1 MLQAIFGVNH
11 TNMNTFRTSPFKRN
25 ETITNETF
33 VQHVYDLDMI
43 KIYNDFSIALS
54 HKEKVS
60 SKINTDEFL
69 ENIREKIMNYCAKND
84 FNYSYHLSAGNIIVN
99 SDNPQYHYFLGLRL
113 ITCKEYDVSR
123 ILDYQNEQ
131 FTNESDSFINLL
143 KHRVTQVIENHSN
156 PADAV
161 TKIKLLDNWIKEQN
175 REKILLKE
183 ISKISLERKSL
194 VAEISKQLHVADGDK
209 RVVITGVEPE
219 VIRNFFTPLTTNN
232 NINGDLFMQQDEL
245 EYFLGFN
252 FQGFDRPKEHRI
264 LNPNMKQVQIRV
276 YLAHFYKRYCEG
288 KIPPMQF
295 ALILQNTF
303 KRFEGST
310 LPTIKKNLVK
320 DMSSQ
325 DYLFKKILP

>member
-1 MLQAIFGVNH
+1 MKSL
-11 TNMNTFRTSPFKRN
+11 RTSPFKRN

-43 KIYNDFSIALS
+43 KIYNDLSIALS

-60 SKINTDEFL
+60 SKIKKDDFL
-69 ENIREKIMNYCAKND
+69 ENIREKIMDYCAKHD
-84 FNYSYHLSAGNIIVN
+84 FNYSYHLSTGNIVVS
-99 SDNPQYHYFLGLRL
+99 SDNPQYFYFLGLRL
-113 ITCKEYDVSR
+113 LTCKEYDISR

-131 FTNESDSFINLL
+131 FTSESTSFINILL
-143 KHRVTQVIENHSN
+143 HRVTKVLENHSN
-156 PADAV
+156 PEDAV
-161 TKIKLLDNWIKEQN
+161 NRIKLLDNWIKEQN
-175 REKILLKE
+175 REKTLLKE
-183 ISKISLERKSL
+183 ISKTSPERKSQVL
-194 VAEISKQLHVADGDK
+194 SICKKAQITSGDERLFIPGLK
-209 RVVITGVEPE
+209 PE
-219 VIRNFFTPLTTNN
+219 EIRNFFIPLTTNN
-232 NINGDLFMQQDEL
+232 NINGELFMQQDEL
-245 EYFLGFN
+245 EYYLGCN
-252 FQGFDRPKEHRI
+252 FQGFERPKEHRI

-276 YLAHFYKRYCEG
+276 YLAHFYQRYCEG